1 MDNWK
6 KKNKDVPSTVNTP
19 ASILVLS
26 LPSPPSTSTYEQELD
41 CWNKGKHDYTKYLI
55 LKDNTDFTDWK
66 ERFTTYG
73 KTKHMAL
80 MFDKDAKFR
89 VLVDKHNIDLWNS
102 QEQHVKLALHH
113 ALKTNVSKS
122 IYQQFKSSP
131 KGIWK
136 NLVDTTSW
144 LTKTHYAMWVELGVV
159 MG

>member
-41 CWNKGKHDYTKYLI
+41 CWNKGKQNYTKYLL
-55 LKDNTDFTDWK
+55 LKDDADFTVWK
-66 ERFTTYG
+66 DRFTTYG
-73 KTKHMAL
+73 KTKRMAR

-89 VLVDKHNIDLWNS
+89 DLVDKHNIDLWNS

-113 ALKTNVSKS
+113 ALQTDVSKS
-122 IYQQFKSSP
+122 IYQQLKNSP
-131 KGIWK
+131 KGICN
-136 NLVDTTSW
+136 NLVNHYLS
-144 LTKTHYAMWVELGVV
+144 TKSSQV
-159 MG
+159 